1 MKKSKTQAQQKTEQE
16 ENNSNVLQKTAMLQ
30 LSEFLNLRNPDLA
43 SIKKE
48 ITNLKM
54 IEEDQIKVAFKE
66 GVIYGNRLLQT
77 FDYPESRYYW
87 FTYGYSKQE

>member
-1 MKKSKTQAQQKTEQE
+1 MKKSKTQARQKTEQE

-54 IEEDQIKVAFKE
+54 IEEDQNQGCV
-66 GVIYGNRLLQT
+66 
-77 FDYPESRYYW
+77 
-87 FTYGYSKQE
+87 